1 MRIIAGKAKGHPI
14 KAPKGRHTRPTADR
28 IKEAVFSVLA
38 PHIPG
43 SRILDAFAGS
53 GALGLEALS
62 RGASQAVFIEADSSA
77 SRILS
82 ENLRHLG
89 FQDQGRVLK
98 GDALKI
104 IPRLKQRYQEEGFQL
119 VFLDPPYNKGFL
131 DKALKALVSG
141 AILAPDA
148 ILVLETSSK
157 VREPFETEGFAII
170 KESQYG
176 DTAIIYLARERSA
189 GCG

>member
-38 PHIPG
+38 PYIPG

-98 GDALKI
+98 GDSLKI

-189 GCG
+189 GYG